1 MKAGDVQCFHT
12 FRPKTAKGAVP
23 VQIYYQCYA
32 NNGLV
37 HGYNFENEGAS
48 VNFPATRSGYS
59 IVGLSSASSGWGGG
73 VTGKIG
79 IDWS

>member
-12 FRPKTAKGAVP
+12 FRPKTAEGAVP

-32 NNGLV
+32 RNGLV
-37 HGYNFENEGAS
+37 GTGFNFLYESAS
-48 VNFPATRSGYS
+48 VHFPAIRSGYS
-59 IVGLSSASSGWGGG
+59 IVGLSSASGGWHA
-73 VTGKIG
+73 GKNEIG

>member
-12 FRPKTAKGAVP
+12 FRPKTAVGAVP
-23 VQIYYQCYA
+23 VQIYNQCYVK
-32 NNGLV
+32 NGLV
-37 HGYNFENEGAS
+37 NGYNFQNERAA

-59 IVGLSSASSGWGGG
+59 IVGLSSASGGWAAG
-73 VTGKIG
+73 TDKIG

>member
-1 MKAGDVQCFHT
+1 MYAGDVQCFHT
-12 FRPKTAKGAVP
+12 FRPKTAEGAVP

-59 IVGLSSASSGWGGG
+59 IVGLSSKSGGWEL
-73 VTGKIG
+73 GKVKKG